1 MPVACFVASGG
12 GEKPTGAVGAVLRAP
27 EDATHDYLIRFADG
41 REAALRRVE
50 VSILKQSHGED
61 FQQGIGGGSDTTEL
75 SGLRPFVIYQCVVGS
90 RAFGLDDEDSD
101 TDRRGIYLPPSDLEW
116 SLFGAPE
123 QLENAGTQECY
134 WELRK
139 FLIMALK
146 ANPNILECL
155 HTPLVEH
162 ADPLAEELLA
172 MRDIFL
178 SQVVYKTFNG
188 YVLSQFKKLE
198 SDLRAHGEV
207 KWKHVMHLLRL
218 LRSGI
223 TVLETGR
230 LPVQVGDGERGE
242 LLAIKRGE
250 LPWDE
255 VDRRRM
261 AAHVRFEEAFTTT
274 RLPERPDYAR
284 ANAFL
289 LRARR
294 ARVV

>member
-1 MPVACFVASGG
+1 M
-12 GEKPTGAVGAVLRAP
+12 
-27 EDATHDYLIRFADG
+27 
-41 REAALRRVE
+41 
-50 VSILKQSHGED
+50 
-61 FQQGIGGGSDTTEL
+61 
-75 SGLRPFVIYQCVVGS
+75 
-90 RAFGLDDEDSD
+90 DDDSSD
-101 TDRRGIYLPPSDLEW
+101 TDYRGIYLPPSDLDW

-123 QLENAGTQECY
+123 QLEDASRQECF

-155 HTPLVEH
+155 HTPLIEH

-172 MRDIFL
+172 MRGAFL
-178 SQVVYKTFNG
+178 SRLVYKTYNG

-198 SDLRAHGEV
+198 GDLRIHGAV

-218 LRSGI
+218 LRSGVM
-223 TVLETGR
+223 VLETGQ
-230 LPVQVGDGERGE
+230 LFIHVDDAERAE
-242 LLAIKRGE
+242 LLMIKRGE
-250 LPWDE
+250 LPWKE
-255 VDRRRM
+255 VERRRI
-261 AAHVRFEEAFTTT
+261 AAHARFEAAYAAT

-294 ARVV
+294 SRVTG